1 MKNKTV
7 KPNLNYDDHEAEIQS
22 WPEVVAARKLGD
34 VPDVLMTSFM
44 EKASA
49 ILARRDR
56 ATQEYHRIKDM
67 KQNLTISYVRL
78 IIVGL
83 ACLLLLTAFT
93 LANMFGSYNWPVF
106 AVFGVFFLGGILS
119 GFKKLI
125 SAQRAPDIL
134 EDSFREAYAS
144 QHSALAVLKASL
156 EDWPQSSAEV
166 PEAGQVTLH

>member
-1 MKNKTV
+1 MKSN
-7 KPNLNYDDHEAEIQS
+7 PDCDDYDAEIQS

-44 EKASA
+44 EKATA
-49 ILARRDR
+49 ILASRDR

-67 KQNLTISYVRL
+67 KQNLTLSYVRL
-78 IIVGL
+78 IMVGL

-93 LANMFGSYNWPVF
+93 FANMFGSYRLIF
-106 AVFGVFFLGGILS
+106 AVFGVLILGGTLT

-125 SAQRAPDIL
+125 SVQRTPDIL

-144 QHSALAVLKASL
+144 QQSALAVLRASL
-156 EDWPQSSAEV
+156 EDWPQSSHKM